1 MSAFFSGSETSM
13 MAINR
18 YRLKHL
24 VKEKNKS
31 AKRVSKLLERTDR
44 LLGVI
49 LIGNNFTHTLS
60 TALAT
65 VVAIRIW
72 SDSAVLAVTVFM
84 TIIMIIFAEVMPK
97 TIAALKPESI
107 AFPSSYLLKPLS
119 KILSPLI
126 TLVSFVSNNVTKLI
140 GINLD
145 NADKDELKPEEL
157 RTLLQTSRVPKRQ
170 EEMLMGIFDMD
181 YLSVNDVM
189 IPKNEIVGIDLND
202 ELEDILKQLQNID
215 FTYIPC
221 FEDSIDNIQGFLS
234 LNKKADFL
242 GYKNQSKQNL
252 KEELQEPLFVPE
264 NTPLYKQLAN
274 FQSSGRR
281 VGLIVDEYGDI
292 EGIITLRA
300 ILEVIVGEITT
311 ESIEKMDI
319 MPQADGT
326 YLVEGGM
333 MIRDVNRRLDWE
345 LPTEGPK
352 TLSGLILEEIQT
364 IPETN
369 IGLTISGYRIETV
382 LIKDNVIDARIIGID
397 NIIENLDAFT
407 LSYPNN
413 RAPVIVTPALLAPG
427 IKART

>member
-1 MSAFFSGSETSM
+1 

-31 AKRVSKLLERTDR
+31 AKRVSRLLERTDR

-65 VVAIRIW
+65 VVAIRLW

-107 AFPSSYLLKPLS
+107 AFPASYLLKPLS
-119 KILSPLI
+119 KLLSPLI
-126 TLVSFVSNNVTKLI
+126 TLVSFVSNNVTKMM

-145 NADKDELKPEEL
+145 NTDKDELKPEEL
-157 RTLLQTSRVPKRQ
+157 RTLLQTSGVPKRQ

-189 IPKNEIVGIDLND
+189 IPKNEIIGIDLND
-202 ELEDILKQLQNID
+202 EIEEILKQLQIID

-221 FEDSIDNIQGFLS
+221 YEDSIDNIQGFLS

-242 GYKNQSKQNL
+242 GNKIQSKENL
-252 KEELQEPLFVPE
+252 KAELREPLFVPE

-300 ILEVIVGEITT
+300 ILEIIVGEITT

-326 YLVEGGM
+326 YLIEGNVM
-333 MIRDVNRRLDWE
+333 VREVNRRLEWE

-352 TLSGLILEEIQT
+352 TLSGLILEEVQT
-364 IPETN
+364 IPDTN
-369 IGLTISGYRIETV
+369 IGLTIGGYRIETV
-382 LIKDNVIDARIIGID
+382 LIKDNVIKLAKIKKVEEL
-397 NIIENLDAFT
+397 NELDEEQE
-407 LSYPNN
+407 
-413 RAPVIVTPALLAPG
+413 
-427 IKART
+427 

>member
-18 YRLKHL
+18 YRLRHL
-24 VKEKNKS
+24 VKEKNKP

-126 TLVSFVSNNVTKLI
+126 TLVSFVSNGVAKLI
-140 GINLD
+140 GIDLD

-157 RTLLQTSRVPKRQ
+157 RTLLQSSGVPKRQ

-189 IPKNEIVGIDLND
+189 IPKNEIIGINLND
-202 ELEDILKQLQNID
+202 ELEKILEDLQNID

-221 FEDSIDNIQGFLS
+221 YEDSIDNVQGFLS

-242 GYKNQSKQNL
+242 GNKIQTKQNL
-252 KEELQEPLFVPE
+252 KKELQEPLFVPE

-292 EGIITLRA
+292 EGIITLRS
-300 ILEVIVGEITT
+300 ILEIIVGEITT
-311 ESIEKMDI
+311 ETIEKMDI
-319 MPQADGT
+319 MPQADGSF
-326 YLVEGGM
+326 LVEGGM
-333 MIRDVNRRLDWE
+333 MVREINRRLEWE

-364 IPETN
+364 IPDTN
-369 IGLTISGYRIETV
+369 IGLTMAGYRIETV
-382 LIKDNVIDARIIGID
+382 LIKDNVIKLAKLEK
-397 NIIENLDAFT
+397 IEET
-407 LSYPNN
+407 IQESEEQE
-413 RAPVIVTPALLAPG
+413 
-427 IKART
+427 

>member
-1 MSAFFSGSETSM
+1 MNEIPLWILLASIAFLVLMSAFFSGSETSM

-31 AKRVSKLLERTDR
+31 AKRVSRLLEKTDR

-72 SDSAVLAVTVFM
+72 SDNAVLAVTVFM

-140 GINLD
+140 GIDLD
-145 NADKDELKPEEL
+145 NANRDELKPEEL
-157 RTLLQTSRVPKRQ
+157 RTLLQTSGVPKRQ

-181 YLSVNDVM
+181 NLSVNDVM
-189 IPKNEIVGIDLND
+189 IPKNEIIGIDLND
-202 ELEDILKQLQNID
+202 EIEDIVKQLQEID

-221 FEDSIDNIQGFLS
+221 YVDTIDNIQGFLS
-234 LNKKADFL
+234 LNKKAEFL
-242 GYKNQSKQNL
+242 GSEAKSIRSL
-252 KEELQEPLFVPE
+252 KDELREPLFVPE

-292 EGIITLRA
+292 EGIITLRS
-300 ILEVIVGEITT
+300 ILEIIVGEITT

-319 MPQADGT
+319 MPQADGS
-326 YLVEGGM
+326 YLVDGS
-333 MIRDVNRRLDWE
+333 MIIRELNRRLKWE

-364 IPETN
+364 IPDTN
-369 IGLTISGYRIETV
+369 VGLSIENYRIETV
-382 LIKDNVIDARIIGID
+382 LIKDNVIKLAKVEV
-397 NIIENLDAFT
+397 IEE
-407 LSYPNN
+407 
-413 RAPVIVTPALLAPG
+413 VIEQNEEQE
-427 IKART
+427 

>member
-1 MSAFFSGSETSM
+1 MSEIPLWILLASIAFLVLMSAFFSGSETSM

-31 AKRVSKLLERTDR
+31 AKRVSRLLEKTDR

-72 SDSAVLAVTVFM
+72 SDNAVLAVTVFM

-126 TLVSFVSNNVTKLI
+126 TLVSFISNNVTKLM
-140 GINLD
+140 GIDLD
-145 NADKDELKPEEL
+145 NANKDELKPEEL
-157 RTLLQTSRVPKRQ
+157 RTLLQTSGVPKRQ

-181 YLSVNDVM
+181 NLSVNDVM
-189 IPKNEIVGIDLND
+189 IPKNEIIGIDLND
-202 ELEDILKQLQNID
+202 EIKDIVKQLQEID
-215 FTYIPC
+215 FTYVPC
-221 FEDSIDNIQGFLS
+221 YEDTIDNIQGFLS
-234 LNKKADFL
+234 LNKKAEFL
-242 GYKNQSKQNL
+242 GSETKSIRSL
-252 KEELQEPLFVPE
+252 KDELREPLFVPE

-292 EGIITLRA
+292 EGIITLRS
-300 ILEVIVGEITT
+300 ILEIIVGEITT
-311 ESIEKMDI
+311 ESIERMDI
-319 MPQADGT
+319 MPQADGS
-326 YLVEGGM
+326 YLVDGSM
-333 MIRDVNRRLDWE
+333 MIREVNRRLEWE

-364 IPETN
+364 IPDTN
-369 IGLTISGYRIETV
+369 VGLSIENYRIETV
-382 LIKDNVIDARIIGID
+382 LIKDNVIKLAKVE
-397 NIIENLDAFT
+397 IIEEVNEQ
-407 LSYPNN
+407 NEEQE
-413 RAPVIVTPALLAPG
+413 
-427 IKART
+427 

>member
-1 MSAFFSGSETSM
+1 MNEIPLWILLASIAFLVLMSAFFSGSETSM

-31 AKRVSKLLERTDR
+31 AKRVSRLLEKTDR

-72 SDSAVLAVTVFM
+72 SDNAVLAVTVFM

-126 TLVSFVSNNVTKLI
+126 TLVSFISNNVTKLM
-140 GINLD
+140 GIDLE
-145 NADKDELKPEEL
+145 NANKDELKPEEL
-157 RTLLQTSRVPKRQ
+157 RTLLQTSGVPKRQ

-181 YLSVNDVM
+181 NLSVNDVM
-189 IPKNEIVGIDLND
+189 IPKNEIIGIDLND
-202 ELEDILKQLQNID
+202 EIKDIVKQLQEID
-215 FTYIPC
+215 FTYVPC
-221 FEDSIDNIQGFLS
+221 YEDTIDNIQGFLS
-234 LNKKADFL
+234 LNKKAEFL
-242 GYKNQSKQNL
+242 GSETKSIRSL
-252 KEELQEPLFVPE
+252 KDELREPLFVPE

-292 EGIITLRA
+292 EGIITLRS
-300 ILEVIVGEITT
+300 ILEIIVGEITT
-311 ESIEKMDI
+311 ESIERMDI
-319 MPQADGT
+319 MPQADGS
-326 YLVEGGM
+326 YLVDGSM
-333 MIRDVNRRLDWE
+333 MIREVNRRLEWE

-364 IPETN
+364 IPDTN
-369 IGLTISGYRIETV
+369 VGLSIENYRIETV
-382 LIKDNVIDARIIGID
+382 LIKDNVIKLAKVE
-397 NIIENLDAFT
+397 IIEEVNEQ
-407 LSYPNN
+407 NEEQE
-413 RAPVIVTPALLAPG
+413 
-427 IKART
+427 

>member
-1 MSAFFSGSETSM
+1 MNEIPLWILLASIAFLVLMSAFFSGSETSM

-31 AKRVSKLLERTDR
+31 AKRVSRLLEKTDR

-72 SDSAVLAVTVFM
+72 SDNAVLAVTVFM

-140 GINLD
+140 GIDLD
-145 NADKDELKPEEL
+145 NANKDELKPEEL
-157 RTLLQTSRVPKRQ
+157 RTLLQTSGVPKRQ

-181 YLSVNDVM
+181 NLSVNDVM
-189 IPKNEIVGIDLND
+189 IPKNEIIGIDLND
-202 ELEDILKQLQNID
+202 EIKDIVKQLQEID
-215 FTYIPC
+215 FTYVPC
-221 FEDSIDNIQGFLS
+221 YEDTIDNIQGFLS
-234 LNKKADFL
+234 LNKKAEFL
-242 GYKNQSKQNL
+242 GSEAKSIRSL
-252 KEELQEPLFVPE
+252 KDELREPLFVPE

-292 EGIITLRA
+292 EGIITLRS
-300 ILEVIVGEITT
+300 ILEIIVGEITS

-319 MPQADGT
+319 MPQADGS
-326 YLVEGGM
+326 YLVDGSM
-333 MIRDVNRRLDWE
+333 MIREVNRRLEWE

-364 IPETN
+364 IPDTN
-369 IGLTISGYRIETV
+369 VGLSIENYRIETV
-382 LIKDNVIDARIIGID
+382 LIKDNVIKLAKVE
-397 NIIENLDAFT
+397 IIEEIIEQDEEQE
-407 LSYPNN
+407 
-413 RAPVIVTPALLAPG
+413 
-427 IKART
+427 

>member
-1 MSAFFSGSETSM
+1 MNEIPLWILLASIAFLVLMSAFFSGSETSM

-31 AKRVSKLLERTDR
+31 AKRVSRLLEKTDR

-72 SDSAVLAVTVFM
+72 SDNAVLAVTVFM

-140 GINLD
+140 GIDLD
-145 NADKDELKPEEL
+145 NANKDELKPEEL
-157 RTLLQTSRVPKRQ
+157 RTLLQTSGVPKRQ

-189 IPKNEIVGIDLND
+189 IPKNEIIGIDLNN
-202 ELEDILKQLQNID
+202 EIEDIVKQLQEID
-215 FTYIPC
+215 FTYVPC
-221 FEDSIDNIQGFLS
+221 YEDTIDNIQGFLS
-234 LNKKADFL
+234 LNKKAEFL
-242 GYKNQSKQNL
+242 GSETKSIRNL
-252 KEELQEPLFVPE
+252 KDELREPLFVPE

-292 EGIITLRA
+292 EGIITLRS
-300 ILEVIVGEITT
+300 ILEIIVGEITS

-319 MPQADGT
+319 MPQADGS
-326 YLVEGGM
+326 YLVDGSM
-333 MIRDVNRRLDWE
+333 MIREVNRRLEWE

-364 IPETN
+364 IPDTN
-369 IGLTISGYRIETV
+369 VGLSIENYRIETV
-382 LIKDNVIDARIIGID
+382 LIKDNVIKLAKVE
-397 NIIENLDAFT
+397 IIEEIIEQDEEQE
-407 LSYPNN
+407 
-413 RAPVIVTPALLAPG
+413 
-427 IKART
+427 

>member
-72 SDSAVLAVTVFM
+72 SDNAVLAVTVFM

-126 TLVSFVSNNVTKLI
+126 TLVSYASNSVTKLL
-140 GINLD
+140 GIDLD
-145 NADKDELKPEEL
+145 DSNKDELKPEEL
-157 RTLLQTSRVPKRQ
+157 RTLLQSSGVPKRQ

-189 IPKNEIVGIDLND
+189 IPKNEIIGIDLND
-202 ELEDILKQLQNID
+202 DMDRILEQLQEID

-221 FEDSIDNIQGFLS
+221 YEDSIENILGFLS
-234 LNKKADFL
+234 INKKADFL
-242 GYKNQSKQNL
+242 GNVIKSKENL
-252 KEELQEPLFVPE
+252 KAELREPLFVPE
-264 NTPLYKQLAN
+264 NTPLVKQLAN

-292 EGIITLRA
+292 EGIITLRS
-300 ILEVIVGEITT
+300 ILEIIVGEITT
-311 ESIEKMDI
+311 DMEKMDI
-319 MPQADGT
+319 MPQADGSF
-326 YLVEGGM
+326 LVEGGM
-333 MIRDVNRRLDWE
+333 MIREINRRLEWE

-369 IGLTISGYRIETV
+369 IGLTIDGFRMETV
-382 LIKDNVIDARIIGID
+382 LIKDNVIKLAKLKK
-397 NIIENLDAFT
+397 IEELDEI
-407 LSYPNN
+407 NEEQE
-413 RAPVIVTPALLAPG
+413 
-427 IKART
+427 

>member
-31 AKRVSKLLERTDR
+31 AKRVSRLLEKTDR

-72 SDSAVLAVTVFM
+72 SDNAVLAVTVFM

-140 GINLD
+140 GIDLD
-145 NADKDELKPEEL
+145 NANKDELKPEEL
-157 RTLLQTSRVPKRQ
+157 RTLLQTSGVPKRQ

-181 YLSVNDVM
+181 NLSVNDVM
-189 IPKNEIVGIDLND
+189 IPKNEIIGIDLND
-202 ELEDILKQLQNID
+202 EIEDIVKQLQKID

-221 FEDSIDNIQGFLS
+221 YEDTIDNIQGFLS
-234 LNKKADFL
+234 LNKKAEFL
-242 GYKNQSKQNL
+242 GSEIKSIRNL
-252 KEELQEPLFVPE
+252 KDELREPLFVPE

-292 EGIITLRA
+292 EGIITLRS
-300 ILEVIVGEITT
+300 ILEIIVGEITT

-319 MPQADGT
+319 MPQADGS
-326 YLVEGGM
+326 YLVDGRM
-333 MIRDVNRRLDWE
+333 MIREVNRRLEWE

-364 IPETN
+364 IPDTN
-369 IGLTISGYRIETV
+369 VGLSIENYRIETV
-382 LIKDNVIDARIIGID
+382 LIKDNVIKLAKVE
-397 NIIENLDAFT
+397 IIEEIIEQDEEQE
-407 LSYPNN
+407 
-413 RAPVIVTPALLAPG
+413 
-427 IKART
+427 

>member
-1 MSAFFSGSETSM
+1 MSEIPLWILLASIAFLVLMSAFFSGSETSM

-65 VVAIRIW
+65 LVAIKLW
-72 SDSAVLAVTVFM
+72 GDSAVLAVTVFM

-107 AFPSSYLLKPLS
+107 AFPAAYLLKPLS
-119 KILSPLI
+119 KLLNPLI
-126 TLVSFVSNNVTKLI
+126 TLVSFFSNNVTRLM
-140 GINLD
+140 GINLND
-145 NADKDELKPEEL
+145 VDKDELKPEEL
-157 RTLLQTSRVPKRQ
+157 RTLLQTSGVPKRQ

-189 IPKNEIVGIDLND
+189 IPKNEIIGIDLND
-202 ELEDILKQLQNID
+202 EIEEILNQLQEID

-242 GYKNQSKQNL
+242 GNKIQSKENL
-252 KEELQEPLFVPE
+252 KAELREPLFVPE

-300 ILEVIVGEITT
+300 ILEIIVGEITT

-326 YLVEGGM
+326 YLIEGNM
-333 MIRDVNRRLDWE
+333 MIREVNRRLEWE

-352 TLSGLILEEIQT
+352 TLSGLILEEVQT
-364 IPETN
+364 IPDTN
-369 IGLTISGYRIETV
+369 IGLSIDGYRIETV
-382 LIKDNVIDARIIGID
+382 LIKDNVIKLAKLKK
-397 NIIENLDAFT
+397 IEEENEI
-407 LSYPNN
+407 NEEQE
-413 RAPVIVTPALLAPG
+413 
-427 IKART
+427 

>member
-31 AKRVSKLLERTDR
+31 AKRVAKLIERTDR

-119 KILSPLI
+119 KVLSPLI
-126 TLVSFVSNNVTKLI
+126 TLVSFVSNGVTKLI
-140 GINLD
+140 GIDLD
-145 NADKDELKPEEL
+145 SADKDELRPEEL
-157 RTLLQTSRVPKRQ
+157 RTLLQTSGVPKRQ

-202 ELEDILKQLQNID
+202 DIEQVLEQLQKID

-242 GYKNQSKQNL
+242 GNNIQSKEML
-252 KEELQEPLFVPE
+252 KAGLQEPLFVPE

-292 EGIITLRA
+292 EGIITLRS
-300 ILEVIVGEITT
+300 ILEIIVGEIAT

-326 YLVEGGM
+326 YLIEGGM
-333 MIRDVNRRLDWE
+333 MIRDLNKRLEWE

-364 IPETN
+364 IPDTN
-369 IGLTISGYRIETV
+369 IGLTIEGYRIETV
-382 LIKDNVIDARIIGID
+382 LIKDNVIKLAKLEKIKE
-397 NIIENLDAFT
+397 NIEAEEEQE
-407 LSYPNN
+407 
-413 RAPVIVTPALLAPG
+413 
-427 IKART
+427 

>member
-31 AKRVSKLLERTDR
+31 AKRVAKLIERTDS

-126 TLVSFVSNNVTKLI
+126 TLVSFVSNGVTKLI
-140 GINLD
+140 GIDLD
-145 NADKDELKPEEL
+145 SADKDELRPEEL
-157 RTLLQTSRVPKRQ
+157 RTLLQTSGVPKRQ

-202 ELEDILKQLQNID
+202 DIEQVLEQLQKID

-242 GYKNQSKQNL
+242 GNNIQSKEML
-252 KEELQEPLFVPE
+252 KAGLQEPLFVPE

-292 EGIITLRA
+292 EGIITLRS
-300 ILEVIVGEITT
+300 ILEIIVGEIAT

-326 YLVEGGM
+326 YLIEGGM
-333 MIRDVNRRLDWE
+333 MIRDLNKRLEWE

-364 IPETN
+364 IPDTN
-369 IGLTISGYRIETV
+369 IGLTIEGYRIETV
-382 LIKDNVIDARIIGID
+382 LIKDNVIK
-397 NIIENLDAFT
+397 
-407 LSYPNN
+407 
-413 RAPVIVTPALLAPG
+413 LAKLEK
-427 IKART
+427 IQEISETEEEQE

>member
-1 MSAFFSGSETSM
+1 LNEIPLWILLASIAFLVLMSAFFSGSETSM

-31 AKRVSKLLERTDR
+31 AKRVSRLLEKTDR

-72 SDSAVLAVTVFM
+72 SDNAVLAVTVFM

-140 GINLD
+140 GIDLD
-145 NADKDELKPEEL
+145 NANKDELKPEEL
-157 RTLLQTSRVPKRQ
+157 RTLLQTSGVPKRQ

-181 YLSVNDVM
+181 NLSVNDVM
-189 IPKNEIVGIDLND
+189 IPKNEIIGIDLNN
-202 ELEDILKQLQNID
+202 EIEDIVKQLQEID
-215 FTYIPC
+215 FTYVPC
-221 FEDSIDNIQGFLS
+221 YEDTIDNIQGFLS
-234 LNKKADFL
+234 LNKKAEFL
-242 GYKNQSKQNL
+242 GSEIKSIRNL
-252 KEELQEPLFVPE
+252 KDELREPLFVPE

-292 EGIITLRA
+292 EGIITLRS
-300 ILEVIVGEITT
+300 ILEIIVGEITS

-319 MPQADGT
+319 MPQADGS
-326 YLVEGGM
+326 YLVDGSM
-333 MIRDVNRRLDWE
+333 MIREVNRRLEWE

-364 IPETN
+364 IPDTN
-369 IGLTISGYRIETV
+369 VGLSIENYRIETV
-382 LIKDNVIDARIIGID
+382 LIKDNVIKLAKVE
-397 NIIENLDAFT
+397 IIEEIIEQDEEQE
-407 LSYPNN
+407 
-413 RAPVIVTPALLAPG
+413 
-427 IKART
+427 

>member
-382 LIKDNVIDARIIGID
+382 LIKDNVIKLAKL
-397 NIIENLDAFT
+397 EKVE
-407 LSYPNN
+407 
-413 RAPVIVTPALLAPG
+413 VITDSEEEQE
-427 IKART
+427 

>member
-1 MSAFFSGSETSM
+1 MSEIPLWILLASIAFLVLMSAFFSGSETSM

-31 AKRVSKLLERTDR
+31 AKRVSRLLEKTDR

-72 SDSAVLAVTVFM
+72 SDNAVLAVTVFM

-126 TLVSFVSNNVTKLI
+126 TLVSFISNNVTKLM
-140 GINLD
+140 GIDLD
-145 NADKDELKPEEL
+145 NANKDELKPEEL
-157 RTLLQTSRVPKRQ
+157 RTLLQTSGVPKRQ

-181 YLSVNDVM
+181 NLSVNDVM
-189 IPKNEIVGIDLND
+189 IPKNEIIGIDLND
-202 ELEDILKQLQNID
+202 EIKDIVKQLQEID
-215 FTYIPC
+215 FTYVPC
-221 FEDSIDNIQGFLS
+221 YEDTIDNIQGFLS
-234 LNKKADFL
+234 LNKKAEFL
-242 GYKNQSKQNL
+242 GSETKSIRSL
-252 KEELQEPLFVPE
+252 KDELREPLFVPE

-292 EGIITLRA
+292 EGIITLRS
-300 ILEVIVGEITT
+300 ILEIIVGEITT

-319 MPQADGT
+319 MPQADGS
-326 YLVEGGM
+326 YLVDGSM
-333 MIRDVNRRLDWE
+333 MIREVNRRLEWE

-364 IPETN
+364 IPDTN
-369 IGLTISGYRIETV
+369 VGLSIDNYRIETV
-382 LIKDNVIDARIIGID
+382 LIKDNVIKLAKVE
-397 NIIENLDAFT
+397 IIEEINEQ
-407 LSYPNN
+407 NEEQE
-413 RAPVIVTPALLAPG
+413 
-427 IKART
+427 

>member
-24 VKEKNKS
+24 VKEKNKP

-126 TLVSFVSNNVTKLI
+126 TLVSFVSNGVAKLI
-140 GINLD
+140 GIDLD

-157 RTLLQTSRVPKRQ
+157 RTLLQSSGVPKRQ
-170 EEMLMGIFDMD
+170 EDMLMGIFDMD

-189 IPKNEIVGIDLND
+189 IPKNEIVGINLND
-202 ELEDILKQLQNID
+202 ELEKILEDLQNID

-221 FEDSIDNIQGFLS
+221 YEDSIDNIQGFLS
-234 LNKKADFL
+234 LNKKAEFL
-242 GYKNQSKQNL
+242 GNKDQTIQNL
-252 KEELQEPLFVPE
+252 KNELREPLFVPE

-292 EGIITLRA
+292 EGIITLRS
-300 ILEVIVGEITT
+300 ILEIIVGEITT
-311 ESIEKMDI
+311 ETIEKMDI
-319 MPQADGT
+319 MPQADGSF
-326 YLVEGGM
+326 LVEGGM
-333 MIRDVNRRLDWE
+333 MIREVNRRLEWE

-364 IPETN
+364 IPDTN
-369 IGLTISGYRIETV
+369 IGLTIDGYRIETV
-382 LIKDNVIDARIIGID
+382 LIKDNVIKLAKLEK
-397 NIIENLDAFT
+397 IEEASEENEEQE
-407 LSYPNN
+407 
-413 RAPVIVTPALLAPG
+413 
-427 IKART
+427 

>member
-31 AKRVSKLLERTDR
+31 AKRVSRLLERTDR

-65 VVAIRIW
+65 VVAIRLW

-107 AFPSSYLLKPLS
+107 AFPASYLLKPLS
-119 KILSPLI
+119 KLLSPLI
-126 TLVSFVSNNVTKLI
+126 TLVSFVSNNVTKMM

-145 NADKDELKPEEL
+145 NTDKDELKPEEL
-157 RTLLQTSRVPKRQ
+157 RTLLQTSGVPKRQ

-189 IPKNEIVGIDLND
+189 IPKNEIIGIDLND
-202 ELEDILKQLQNID
+202 EIEDILKQLQIID

-221 FEDSIDNIQGFLS
+221 YQDSIDNIQGFLS

-242 GYKNQSKQNL
+242 GNKIHSKENL
-252 KEELQEPLFVPE
+252 KAELREPLFVPE

-300 ILEVIVGEITT
+300 ILEIIVGEITT

-326 YLVEGGM
+326 YLIEGNVM
-333 MIRDVNRRLDWE
+333 VREVNRRLEWE

-352 TLSGLILEEIQT
+352 TLSGLILEEVQT
-364 IPETN
+364 IPDTN
-369 IGLTISGYRIETV
+369 IGLTVGGYRIETV
-382 LIKDNVIDARIIGID
+382 LIKDNVIKLAKIKKVEEL
-397 NIIENLDAFT
+397 NELDEEQE
-407 LSYPNN
+407 
-413 RAPVIVTPALLAPG
+413 
-427 IKART
+427 

>member
-1 MSAFFSGSETSM
+1 MNEIPLWILLASIAFLVLMSAFFSGSETSM

-31 AKRVSKLLERTDR
+31 AKRVSRLLEKTDR

-72 SDSAVLAVTVFM
+72 SDNAVLAVTVFM

-126 TLVSFVSNNVTKLI
+126 TLVSFISNNVTKLM
-140 GINLD
+140 GIDLD
-145 NADKDELKPEEL
+145 NANKDELRPEEL
-157 RTLLQTSRVPKRQ
+157 RTLLQTSGVPKRQ

-181 YLSVNDVM
+181 NLSVNDVM
-189 IPKNEIVGIDLND
+189 IPKNEIIGIDLND
-202 ELEDILKQLQNID
+202 EIKDIVKQLQEID
-215 FTYIPC
+215 FTYVPC
-221 FEDSIDNIQGFLS
+221 YEDTIDNIQGFLS
-234 LNKKADFL
+234 LNKKAEFL
-242 GYKNQSKQNL
+242 GSETKSIRSL
-252 KEELQEPLFVPE
+252 KDELREPLFVPE

-292 EGIITLRA
+292 EGIITLRS
-300 ILEVIVGEITT
+300 ILEIIVGEITT

-319 MPQADGT
+319 MPQADGS
-326 YLVEGGM
+326 YLVDGSM
-333 MIRDVNRRLDWE
+333 MIREVNRRLEWE

-364 IPETN
+364 IPDTN
-369 IGLTISGYRIETV
+369 VGLSIENYRIETV
-382 LIKDNVIDARIIGID
+382 LIKENVIKLAKVE
-397 NIIENLDAFT
+397 IIEEVNEQ
-407 LSYPNN
+407 NEE
-413 RAPVIVTPALLAPG
+413 
-427 IKART
+427 KE

>member
-1 MSAFFSGSETSM
+1 MASIAFLVLMSAFFSGSETSM

-140 GINLD
+140 GIDLD

-189 IPKNEIVGIDLND
+189 IPKNEIIGIDLND
-202 ELEDILKQLQNID
+202 ELEDILKQLQDID

-274 FQSSGRR
+274 FQSSGKR

-333 MIRDVNRRLDWE
+333 MIREVNRRLDWE

-382 LIKDNVIDARIIGID
+382 LIKDNVIK
-397 NIIENLDAFT
+397 
-407 LSYPNN
+407 
-413 RAPVIVTPALLAPG
+413 LA
-427 IKART
+427 KLEKVEVVSDSEEEQE